1 MLGYIHRLNSRRSVQ
16 ELFRRNSQLFP
27 TPPTIL
33 TPQPSNAMLNREQE
47 SRGRDFV
54 NDNTGELLSST
65 TFVDCYSP
73 RSGGR
78 KTKEKLQLGEVSPS
92 VIPEALMSSAS
103 PHVPGLYRGPASGS
117 GQSSHP
123 ALTSISSPDG
133 TCIETPPKLPW
144 STSPASNMW
153 TSISGHS
160 VHSSRFSMHY
170 NPDSDNITGISTI
183 VPSFMPVPDPKRMT
197 GRSAGSG
204 STRSSPR
211 SGRVSSKSAKSKK
224 SMKSTRSVPQIGSLN
239 FPSEIRLTLES
250 RASSSASLLT
260 NGSNPASSRGSEFF

>member
-1 MLGYIHRLNSRRSVQ
+1 MLEYIHRLNSRRSVQ

-54 NDNTGELLSST
+54 NDHTGELLSST

-103 PHVPGLYRGPASGS
+103 PRVPGLYRGPASGS

-123 ALTSISSPDG
+123 ALTSISSPDD
-133 TCIETPPKLPW
+133 TCIETPPKLP
-144 STSPASNMW
+144 
-153 TSISGHS
+153 
-160 VHSSRFSMHY
+160 
-170 NPDSDNITGISTI
+170 
-183 VPSFMPVPDPKRMT
+183 
-197 GRSAGSG
+197 
-204 STRSSPR
+204 
-211 SGRVSSKSAKSKK
+211 
-224 SMKSTRSVPQIGSLN
+224 
-239 FPSEIRLTLES
+239 
-250 RASSSASLLT
+250 
-260 NGSNPASSRGSEFF
+260 